1 MSLEVTTRGYFKPNN
16 KLFGWQ
22 KNFQTIQKTAKKLIF
37 SAKKHA
43 CEMNDVILNSKKM
56 KKIVKLFDTGGK
68 NETKAIV
75 TRFFL
80 KIYDQ
85 CSRRLCP

>member
-1 MSLEVTTRGYFKPNN
+1 L
-16 KLFGWQ
+16 KLPQEDISDLIIRYLVGKKISRQ
-22 KNFQTIQKTAKKLIF
+22 YKKLIF
-37 SAKKHA
+37 SAIKHA
-43 CEMNDVILNSKKM
+43 YEMNDVISNWKKM

-80 KIYDQ
+80 KIYDP
-85 CSRRLCP
+85 CSRLL

>member
-1 MSLEVTTRGYFKPNN
+1 MSVTSQDQYFGPFKPADY
-16 KLFGWQ
+16 
-22 KNFQTIQKTAKKLIF
+22 KNLVGKKISRQYKKLIF
-37 SAKKHA
+37 SGIKHA
-43 CEMNDVILNSKKM
+43 CEMNEVILNWKKM

-80 KIYDQ
+80 IIYDSSS
-85 CSRRLCP
+85 CGIRP

>member
-1 MSLEVTTRGYFKPNN
+1 LAKKFPDNT
-16 KLFGWQ
+16 
-22 KNFQTIQKTAKKLIF
+22 KKLIF
-37 SAKKHA
+37 SAIKHA
-43 CEMNDVILNSKKM
+43 CEMNEVILNWKKM

-80 KIYDQ
+80 IIYDSS
-85 CSRRLCP
+85 SRGICP

>member
-1 MSLEVTTRGYFKPNN
+1 
-16 KLFGWQ
+16 
-22 KNFQTIQKTAKKLIF
+22 
-37 SAKKHA
+37 
-43 CEMNDVILNSKKM
+43 MNDVILNWKKM

-80 KIYDQ
+80 IIYDP
-85 CSRRLCP
+85 CSRGIWP

>member
-1 MSLEVTTRGYFKPNN
+1 
-16 KLFGWQ
+16 
-22 KNFQTIQKTAKKLIF
+22 
-37 SAKKHA
+37 
-43 CEMNDVILNSKKM
+43 MNDVILNSKKM

-68 NETKAIV
+68 NDTKAIV

-85 CSRRLCP
+85 CSCRLMPLENLNILQFMIDYIIISLL

>member
-1 MSLEVTTRGYFKPNN
+1 
-16 KLFGWQ
+16 
-22 KNFQTIQKTAKKLIF
+22 
-37 SAKKHA
+37 
-43 CEMNDVILNSKKM
+43 M

-80 KIYDQ
+80 KIYDP
-85 CSRRLCP
+85 CSRLL